1 MPRRRHDATEQVVL
15 KLLHSCVY
23 LSIASWL
30 SLRFLAS
37 VLLYSLINSRK
48 VFGVVY
54 TWRRSVS

>member
-1 MPRRRHDATEQVVL
+1 MCWIAGRVPDTD
-15 KLLHSCVY
+15 

-37 VLLYSLINSRK
+37 VLLYSLISSKN
-48 VFGVVY
+48 VLGVVY

>member
-1 MPRRRHDATEQVVL
+1 M
-15 KLLHSCVY
+15 
-23 LSIASWL
+23 ASWL

-48 VFGVVY
+48 VLGVVY